1 MDFNRNNLITSAA
14 VLGALLISACA
25 SAPTAPEPEPTL
37 EEAEFQGILHEA
49 TGPLGSKADS
59 EEEANYAAILART
72 DLSAQQRAQTYID
85 RAIMRSDRSPVCAV
99 SDYRKGLALYPDH
112 PARATIEEEIAK
124 ELERQKKYPQNFVG
138 PDAFEDCDPLA
149 E

>member
-1 MDFNRNNLITSAA
+1 MDCNRYRLIAGTALFS
-14 VLGALLISACA
+14 ALLISACA
-25 SAPTAPEPEPTL
+25 SAPAAPDPEPTVS
-37 EEAEFQGILHEA
+37 EAEFQGMLKDA
-49 TGPLGSKADS
+49 TGPLGSKEDA
-59 EEEANYAAILART
+59 EEEANYAAILARG
-72 DLSAQQRAQTYID
+72 DLSTQQRAQTYID

-124 ELERQKKYPQNFVG
+124 ELDRQKKYPQNFVG
-138 PDAFEDCDPLA
+138 PEAFEDCDPVA